1 MSQPADII
9 DVQQLLRGT
18 SIEEFNRLAEEYFA
32 RENDWTYYL
41 AKPFGS
47 IDEAPQLLINLAVTL
62 QGMALFRGAS
72 VLEFGAG
79 TCWASRYLTQLG
91 CRVTAVDVSPTAL
104 AIGQELYR
112 RQPVSGEQ
120 PEPRFLLWDGTKL
133 DLPDQ
138 CVDRVMCLDA
148 LHHVPNPREV
158 IFELG
163 RVLKDGGI
171 AGFAEPGPNHS
182 QSPQSQYEMRTFKV
196 IENDI
201 DIPAIWRHAQEA
213 GFTDLKLAIF
223 NVPPVHLSLHEF
235 EDFLK
240 GGPSTV
246 DYARAVS
253 DYMQNQRTF
262 FLYKGTPELPDSRF
276 RDALHALINVSPA
289 LVEANADEPFKI
301 HATVTN
307 DSKSV
312 WLPRNAGPG
321 AVLLGCHV
329 YDKNGDLYHH
339 SFHWEALT
347 PDERKI
353 FPGETVNV
361 EVNVPPLPKGEY
373 VLEFDMVSN
382 DVSWFSR
389 VGSPVVRVVVNVK

>member
-1 MSQPADII
+1 MI

-32 RENDWTYYL
+32 RETDWTYYL

-47 IDEAPQLLINLAVTL
+47 IDETPQLLINLAVTL
-62 QGMALFRGAS
+62 QGLALFRGAS

-91 CRVTAVDVSPTAL
+91 CRVIAVDVSPTAL

-120 PEPRFLLWDGTKL
+120 PEPQFLLWDGMKL
-133 DLPDQ
+133 ELPDQ

-158 IFELG
+158 ISELG
-163 RVLKDGGI
+163 RVLKKGGI
-171 AGFAEPGPNHS
+171 ACFAEPGPNHS
-182 QSPQSQYEMRTFKV
+182 QSPQSQYEMRTFNV

-201 DIPAIWRHAQEA
+201 DMLAIWRHALDA
-213 GFTDLKLAIF
+213 GFTDLKLAVF
-223 NVPPVHLSLHEF
+223 NVPPVHLSLYEF

-246 DYARAVS
+246 DYGRAVS

-262 FLYKGTPELPDSRF
+262 FLYKESSESSDSRF
-276 RDALHALINVSPA
+276 RGDLHALINISPE
-289 LVEANADEPFKI
+289 LVEANTGEPFKI
-301 HATVTN
+301 QATVTN
-307 DSKSV
+307 DSNSV

-329 YDKNGDLYHH
+329 YDKKGRLYHH

-347 PDERKI
+347 PDERRV
-353 FPGETVNV
+353 FPGETVSV
-361 EVNVPPLPKGEY
+361 EVNVPPLPKGKY
-373 VLEFDMVSN
+373 ILEFDMVSN

-389 VGSPVVRVVVNVK
+389 VGSPVVRIAVNVK